1 MDGNLES
8 GHNVTLYL
16 LDFWYLVWFPLW
28 RTKLTGSFD
37 MKGERANYLLF
48 SIPFSWTSAVI
59 SEAFILEGVRPLHSS
74 WMPFALGISHL
85 VKTSWEK
92 MVIEIACELAQDS
105 RTSDGLFWRCRFH
118 KKKRERERERERKKA
133 KEKTSLVSLKQRY
146 FLWKSCMRK
155 EKVLSG
161 LMKRFSEERE
171 RSQKFIKSY

>member
-118 KKKRERERERERKKA
+118 KKKKREREREKESKRENITCFFKTEIFSL
-133 KEKTSLVSLKQRY
+133 EKLYEKRESFVWADETIFWRARE
-146 FLWKSCMRK
+146 KS
-155 EKVLSG
+155 E
-161 LMKRFSEERE
+161 
-171 RSQKFIKSY
+171 IH